1 MKLESDIAHKSSCN
15 LVDECWLQCNSLLDE
30 RAIRLATENNVY
42 VLADGTD
49 IFEILIDQL
58 ILHALILFI

>member
-1 MKLESDIAHKSSCN
+1 MKSESEIAHKSSCN

-30 RAIRLATENNVY
+30 RATRLVTENIVY

-49 IFEILIDQL
+49 IFVILIDQL